1 MYLDPTDFYN
11 LSVTLVSDDTSDSD
25 AVLYASA
32 SISYFSL
39 PYEGSLVFNF
49 TTVDNS
55 YTNEA
60 GWPTDLGFSLPNN
73 DFKNIPCTV
82 YLYNGRYNLSNVNGL
97 IGRGSVHHPNV
108 RCYIFSSN
116 IENNGNALIQVRG
129 FSEQLIIT
137 NQTNPPNIKVYI
149 PNV

>member
-1 MYLDPTDFYN
+1 MYLDPTDFYD

-32 SISYFSL
+32 SISLFSL

-60 GWPTDLGFSLPNN
+60 GWPTDLGFSLDNN
-73 DFKNIPCTV
+73 NFKNIPCTV
-82 YLYNGRYNLSNVNGL
+82 LLNNGL
-97 IGRGSVHHPNV
+97 IGRGSITHPNV

-116 IENNGNALIQVRG
+116 IDNNGNALIQVRG
-129 FSEQLIIT
+129 FSDQLKIT
-137 NQTNPPNIKVYI
+137 NQANPPNIKVYI

>member
-1 MYLDPTDFYN
+1 MYLDPTDFSF

-32 SISYFSL
+32 TISTFPI
-39 PYEGSLVFNF
+39 PYEGTLVFNF
-49 TTVDNS
+49 TTVDNT

-60 GWPTDLGFSLPNN
+60 GWPTDLGFLLPDN

-82 YLYNGRYNLSNVNGL
+82 LLNSGL
-97 IGRGSVHHPNV
+97 IGRGSTNHPNV
-108 RCYIFSSN
+108 RCYIFSSSSD
-116 IENNGNALIQVRG
+116 NNDNALIQVRG
-129 FSEQLIIT
+129 FSSQINAGNNL
-137 NQTNPPNIKVYI
+137 QVYI

>member
-1 MYLDPTDFYN
+1 MYLDPTDFSF

-32 SISYFSL
+32 TMSTFPI
-39 PYEGSLVFNF
+39 PYEGTLVFNF
-49 TTVDNS
+49 TTVDNT

-60 GWPTDLGFSLPNN
+60 GWPTDLGFSMVNN

-82 YLYNGRYNLSNVNGL
+82 LLNSGL
-97 IGRGSVHHPNV
+97 IGRGSTNHPNV

-116 IENNGNALIQVRG
+116 VDNNNNALIQVRG
-129 FSEQLIIT
+129 FSSQINNGWNL
-137 NQTNPPNIKVYI
+137 QVYI

>member
-1 MYLDPTDFYN
+1 MYLDPTDFYD
-11 LSVTLVSDDTSDSD
+11 LTVTLVSDDTSDSD

-32 SISYFSL
+32 TIATFPL

-49 TTVDNS
+49 TTVDNT

-60 GWPTDLGFSLPNN
+60 GWPTDLGFSLANN

-82 YLYNGRYNLSNVNGL
+82 LLNDNL
-97 IGRGSVHHPNV
+97 IGRGSNSHPNV
-108 RCYIFSSN
+108 RCYVFSSN
-116 IENNGNALIQVRG
+116 TDNNGNALIQIRG
-129 FSEQLIIT
+129 FSSQLSIPSDPALAA
-137 NQTNPPNIKVYI
+137 NAPNIKVYI